1 MGLSEPRPAEYPLT
15 PDLSPQVMGHTSPGR
30 GGPIEATRG
39 AEKAPA
45 ELPEEARAAARSTTL
60 RRFASAGLLGYALIH
75 LLVGWL
81 AATLAWQHH
90 SPARTGQQPTD
101 SAGAL
106 ALISQSRL
114 GDVLLWLLAVGLA
127 SLCLWQAVEVLRH
140 HRHVPERGSGRRR
153 AALQAGKTMG
163 TAVFYG
169 YLAVSTVRTAL
180 GHRQGRRSQQ
190 HAVAGVLGWPGGQG
204 IVVAVAVV
212 VAAIGVYQ
220 ARKGLRSDFADEID
234 LDRFTA
240 PLRTLALRI
249 SQIGFVL
256 KGAALV
262 LVGVVVGWAALT
274 ARPSRGDGLDGALRV
289 IAGEPFGRW
298 LLTVIAAGLA
308 AFAVYCLAR
317 ARHPVG

>member
-1 MGLSEPRPAEYPLT
+1 M
-15 PDLSPQVMGHTSPGR
+15 
-30 GGPIEATRG
+30 
-39 AEKAPA
+39 
-45 ELPEEARAAARSTTL
+45 
-60 RRFASAGLLGYALIH
+60 GYALIH

-81 AATLAWQHH
+81 AVTLAWQHH

-101 SAGAL
+101 SGGAL

-114 GDVLLWLLAVGLA
+114 GDALLWLLAAGLA
-127 SLCLWQAVEVLRH
+127 SLSLWQGVEVLRH
-140 HRHVPERGSGRRR
+140 HRHLPEPGSGRRK
-153 AALQAGKTMG
+153 AVVQAGKTVG
-163 TAVFYG
+163 TAIFYG
-169 YLAVSTVRTAL
+169 YLTVSTVRTAL

-190 HAVAGVLGWPGGQG
+190 HAVAGVLSWPGGQG
-204 IVVAVAVV
+204 IVLAVGVV

-234 LDRFTA
+234 LAGFTPA
-240 PLRTLALRI
+240 LRTVAFRV
-249 SQIGFVL
+249 SQLGFVL

-262 LVGVVVGWAALT
+262 LVGVVVGWAALS
-274 ARPSRGDGLDGALRV
+274 AHPGQGDGLDGALRV
-289 IAGEPFGRW
+289 IAGEPFGRC